1 MLRLLLTIAILFSFQ
16 SSAQAGSLPPLEGLE
31 ALRKAFSGTYDFTAE
46 IIQEKRLSLMKRSM
60 TMNGTVRFRK
70 PDTFYLEIFPPYK
83 SRMLLRDNSMEQLIG
98 NSGDR
103 NRIVL
108 PPEQGLKQWFSR
120 LAAPIVTMP
129 EGVTV
134 LADLTGSLYTVTIMP
149 QGRGD
154 VKELVITFLTDGT
167 VRRLV
172 IGEQNGDRATMTFR
186 KFRSNIGLT
195 DKDFRLDR

>member
-1 MLRLLLTIAILFSFQ
+1 MLRLFLAFAILFSFQ

-31 ALRKAFSGTYDFTAE
+31 ALRKAFSGISDFTAE
-46 IIQEKRLSLMKRSM
+46 ITQEKRLSLMKRSM

-83 SRMLLRDNSMEQLIG
+83 SRMLLRDNSMEQVMG
-98 NSGDR
+98 NSSDR

-120 LAAPIVTMP
+120 ISVPIATLPDGM
-129 EGVTV
+129 TV

-149 QGRGD
+149 QGRGQ
-154 VKELVITFLTDGT
+154 VKELLITFLEDGT
-167 VRRLV
+167 VKRLV

-186 KFRSNIGLT
+186 KFRRNIGLT
-195 DKDFRLDR
+195 DKDFRLD